1 MMLMGV
7 PIGAALGLAGA
18 AAIALANAD
27 SQWFGLLAVPQN
39 FYAGLGK
46 YPLLAIPMFVLVGS
60 IFDRS
65 GVALR
70 LVNFAVA
77 IVGRGPGMLPLVAI
91 AVAMFLGGISGSGP
105 ANAAAV
111 GAVMI
116 AAMSRAGY
124 PPSFSASVVGA
135 AAATDI
141 LIPPSVAFIVYSVL
155 VPGASVPAL
164 FAAGMVPGV
173 LAGVALIVPAVWMA
187 RKHKMGALEATMP
200 RPPFW
205 KSLREAT
212 WGLAAPVLILGGM
225 RAGWFTPTEAAVVA
239 VFYGLFVGMVIHRTI
254 KVRDLFPI
262 LRESG
267 ELSAV
272 ILHGGVA
279 GGHLCLFAVHPWRD
293 RPGGQGHRELGLG
306 EYGVLAL
313 LIVLLIT
320 VGMFLDGI
328 SIFLIFVPLLLPIM
342 QHYQWDPVW
351 FGVILTLKV
360 ALGQF
365 TPPLAVNLMVSCRIA
380 GVRMEETVRW
390 VGWMLLAMFLVM
402 VAGDRLP
409 ATGPVAARV
418 TWATDFLAY
427 SLFYIELKETESMK
441 LRTFLTSAVAAVAAA
456 LAFTAPAA
464 LAQTAYKSEYRM
476 SLVLGTAFPWGKG
489 GELWA
494 NLVKRAHQ
502 GPHQHQAVSRR
513 VADPGRPDARIQ
525 RAAPGRDRHGGG
537 LDHQLVAAGQATQPV
552 LAALPDARLRGHRR
566 PDPGRRRQEDFCH
579 AGQGRR
585 GAAGLGRKRLPRAD
599 QLQAAIKSP
608 EDLKGMK
615 IRVVGSPCSWTPSP
629 HWAPTPRR

>member
-1 MMLMGV
+1 MIVTLLFLAFIAMMLVGV

-18 AAIALANAD
+18 AAIALANGD

-105 ANAAAV
+105 ACAAAV
-111 GAVMI
+111 GGVMI
-116 AAMSRAGY
+116 AAMNRAGY
-124 PPSFSASVVGA
+124 PASFSASVVGA

-141 LIPPSVAFIVYSVL
+141 LIPPSVAFIIYSVL

-164 FAAGMVPGV
+164 FAAGMVPGI
-173 LAGVALIVPAVWMA
+173 LAGLALIVPAVWLS
-187 RKHKMGALEATMP
+187 RRHKMGALEASMP

-205 KSLREAT
+205 ASFREAV

-239 VFYGLFVGMVIHRTI
+239 VFYGLFIGMVVYRTI
-254 KVRDLFPI
+254 SVRELFPI

-272 ILHGGVA
+272 ILLVVSLAGIFGYSLNTLGVIDPLTNA
-279 GGHLCLFAVHPWRD
+279 IVNS
-293 RPGGQGHRELGLG
+293 GLG
-306 EYGVLAL
+306 EYGILAL
-313 LIVLLIT
+313 LILMLIT

-328 SIFLIFVPLLLPIM
+328 SIFLIFVPLLLPIA
-342 QHYQWDPVW
+342 QFYNWDLVW

-380 GVRMEETVRW
+380 NVRMEETVRW
-390 VGWMLLAMFLVM
+390 VVWMLAAMFMVLV
-402 VAGDRLP
+402 
-409 ATGPVAARV
+409 
-418 TWATDFLAY
+418 
-427 SLFYIELKETESMK
+427 
-441 LRTFLTSAVAAVAAA
+441 AVI
-456 LAFTAPAA
+456 
-464 LAQTAYKSEYRM
+464 
-476 SLVLGTAFPWGKG
+476 AFP
-489 GELWA
+489 EL
-494 NLVKRAHQ
+494 
-502 GPHQHQAVSRR
+502 
-513 VADPGRPDARIQ
+513 
-525 RAAPGRDRHGGG
+525 
-537 LDHQLVAAGQATQPV
+537 
-552 LAALPDARLRGHRR
+552 ALW
-566 PDPGRRRQEDFCH
+566 
-579 AGQGRR
+579 
-585 GAAGLGRKRLPRAD
+585 LPRK
-599 QLQAAIKSP
+599 L
-608 EDLKGMK
+608 GY
-615 IRVVGSPCSWTPSP
+615 
-629 HWAPTPRR
+629 